1 MRFSANKLL
10 RREWFCVLILAV
22 VSFAVLSPV
31 MFRGLP
37 YGWDL
42 PHHYQCVTTFVESIR
57 AGDFYPS
64 WSLNRN
70 MGYGGMETR
79 LYPPVSHYTLALAY
93 LATGDWQAATWLTL
107 FLFTFAGALGV
118 YLWAREYTSPAQAAF
133 AGSVFAV
140 LPYHLNQIYN
150 TFFYAEY
157 IGNAVLPFTF
167 VFIHRVCRRGKLID
181 VLGLGISFAALVLT
195 HLPLTVIGS
204 MCFAIYG
211 VSLLKREN
219 IVRQLAGL
227 ASGAALGLAASSF
240 FWIKVI
246 QERELLAKT
255 LNYPDPWLDYRLH
268 FLVTPLQ
275 TFTDPLAIR
284 IYENSTFFYDLMLLC
299 VVVLAAAFT
308 LPFLRTSFG
317 RFRRIKGVVAIF
329 ALAVFLTTPF
339 SRPIWDHFSL
349 LQEVQFPWRWLAI
362 ACITAPVVA
371 AAGLKPLVHWYS
383 SDRRPLAFII
393 TGCLLAVVT
402 FSAFQIVRPA
412 PIVAKAEF
420 DTMMEENAHKEG
432 FTFWWTIWTKREA
445 MEIQE
450 KVLAGGRN
458 VEIQTWEAT
467 EKKFDI
473 DAGEAATARV
483 AVFYHPNWKALVDGT
498 PVETAPDENGAL
510 TFPVPAKRVS
520 VKLEFRETTASA
532 AARKFSAAVWLL
544 ILLCLP
550 LALFWRQF
558 RTTFTSRDLA

>member
-10 RREWFCVLILAV
+10 RREWFCVLILAG
-22 VSFAVLSPV
+22 VSFLVLSPV
-31 MFRGLP
+31 MFKGLP

-57 AGDFYPS
+57 SGDLYPS

-118 YLWAREYTSPAQAAF
+118 YLWAREYMSPAQAAF

-167 VFIHRVCRRGKLID
+167 VFISIVCRRGRLID

-195 HLPLTVIGS
+195 HLPLTVIGAI
-204 MCFAIYG
+204 CFTIYALT
-211 VSLLKREN
+211 LLRRET
-219 IVRQLAGL
+219 IERQLIGL
-227 ASGAALGLAASSF
+227 ASGVTLGLAASSF

-246 QERELLAKT
+246 QERDLLAKT

-275 TFTDPLAIR
+275 TFTDALAIR

-299 VVVLAAAFT
+299 VVVLASAFT
-308 LPFLRTSFG
+308 LPFLRSSFG
-317 RFRRIKGVVAIF
+317 RFRRISGVAAVFI
-329 ALAVFLTTPF
+329 LAVFLTTPF
-339 SRPIWDHFSL
+339 SRPVWDHFSL

-371 AAGLKPLVHWYS
+371 AAGLKPLIRWYS
-383 SDRRPLAFII
+383 GDKRPLAFIV

-402 FSAFQIVRPA
+402 FSAFQIIRPA

-432 FTFWWTIWTKREA
+432 FTFWWTIWSKREA
-445 MEIQE
+445 METEQ
-450 KVLAGGRN
+450 KVVAAGRTVN
-458 VEIQTWEAT
+458 IENWQAT
-467 EKKFDI
+467 EKAFNI
-473 DAGEAATARV
+473 VAGDAGNSRV
-483 AVFYHPNWKALVDGT
+483 AVFYHPNWKAEVDGK
-498 PVETAPDENGAL
+498 PVETSPDENGAL
-510 TFPVPAKRVS
+510 IFPVPATSVS
-520 VKLEFRETTASA
+520 VTLEFRETTAAA
-532 AARKFSAAVWLL
+532 AARKFSIAVWIL
-544 ILLCLP
+544 ILLGLP
-550 LALFWRQF
+550 FAIFKRRFANRFNSPKL
-558 RTTFTSRDLA
+558 S